1 MIVDDA
7 EFVEAQAS
15 AWGKV
20 VDLML
25 ERPENTVLNGS
36 VNGPGSSLEFTRNLR
51 EELPDLLRHY
61 RIGSMLDCPCGDLT
75 WLADTDLR
83 MLHSYVGMDVE
94 KRLIDA
100 NQHNFRSFGNYG
112 FVCCNLLTRKRFPK
126 VDLILSR
133 DFLAHLTTEWIEHM
147 IGKYKESGST
157 YLLAS
162 NYPGTRTNDFDYD
175 PYAYAWVG
183 YIERPHDLELPPFNL
198 KKIDAIEEQP
208 APSGVISRRHELAL
222 FELQS

>member
-1 MIVDDA
+1 MVVEKE
-7 EFVEAQAS
+7 EFITAQAN
-15 AWGKV
+15 AWSEV
-20 VDLML
+20 VSMML
-25 ERPENTVLNGS
+25 ENPTNAALNGS

-51 EELPDLLRHY
+51 EELPELLRHY
-61 RIGSMLDCPCGDLT
+61 RISSMLDCPCGDMT
-75 WLADTDLR
+75 WLSDTDLS

-112 FVCCNLLTRKRFPK
+112 FVCCNLLTRKKFPK

-162 NYPGTRTNDFDYD
+162 NYPGSRNEFDYD
-175 PYAYAWVG
+175 PYDYTWIG

-198 KKIDAIEEQP
+198 KKIDAIEEQR
-208 APSGVISRRHELAL
+208 APGGVISRQHELAL
-222 FELQS
+222 FKLQG